1 MDTGGLAVILKF
13 QCCGR
18 YTIKFILNI
27 CLIKS
32 NKQNGSYFLLMRTVS
47 DMHSGA
53 WHILQRDVKL
63 TS

>member
-1 MDTGGLAVILKF
+1 MDTGELAVILKF
-13 QCCGR
+13 NSDEVHNK
-18 YTIKFILNI
+18 IFN

-32 NKQNGSYFLLMRTVS
+32 NKQNRSYCLLMQTVS

-63 TS
+63 TP